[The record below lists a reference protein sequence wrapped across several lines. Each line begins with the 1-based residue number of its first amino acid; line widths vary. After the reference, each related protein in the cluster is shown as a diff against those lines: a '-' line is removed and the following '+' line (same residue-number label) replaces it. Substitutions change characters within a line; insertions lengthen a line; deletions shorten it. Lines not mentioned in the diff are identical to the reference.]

1 MFARRTRTVSFRLL
15 EAEYHHLQ
23 KVCAAHGVRSLSDFA
38 RGAVLRLIAE
48 SAATG
53 EIAESI
59 ESRLDRLDVHVK
71 MLERELGRLLG
82 REGA

>member
-15 EAEYHHLQ
+15 EAEYHRLRE
-23 KVCAAHGVRSLSDFA
+23 VCAANSVRSLSGFA
-38 RGAVLRLIAE
+38 REAVLRSVAE

-53 EIAESI
+53 EVAESL

-71 MLERELGRLLG
+71 LLERELGRLLG
-82 REGA
+82 REGE